1 MANFGGA
8 RFASSKSPELRG
20 ARFASS
26 ESPEFRGVRVSVSP
40 KIVIFVKNALKIP
53 LKKFSLR
60 RAGGCAF
67 HFLDFSEMGGARFA
81 SSF

>member
-8 RFASSKSPELRG
+8 RFASSKSPELGG

-26 ESPEFRGVRVSVSP
+26 ESSEFRGVRVSVSP

-53 LKKFSLR
+53 LIFFRLR
-60 RAGGCAF
+60 RVLMVLLGITMITM
-67 HFLDFSEMGGARFA
+67 ST
-81 SSF
+81 SK